1 MVNGMPIVHM
11 PIRSVTRHHLLSP
24 PARNTPTA
32 VVMLKTFKQ
41 QPSTI
46 IKKTLD
52 ARLIVSAGRFENG
65 KKMRGFINI
74 NTEPSNRAAT
84 EAYNTNCL
92 AIS

>member
-1 MVNGMPIVHM
+1 MVNGIPIVHI

-46 IKKTLD
+46 TRKTLD
-52 ARLIVSAGRFENG
+52 ARLSVSAGRFENG
-65 KKMRGFINI
+65 KKISGFIKINI
-74 NTEPSNRAAT
+74 EPRIRAAT
-84 EAYNTNCL
+84 EA
-92 AIS
+92 